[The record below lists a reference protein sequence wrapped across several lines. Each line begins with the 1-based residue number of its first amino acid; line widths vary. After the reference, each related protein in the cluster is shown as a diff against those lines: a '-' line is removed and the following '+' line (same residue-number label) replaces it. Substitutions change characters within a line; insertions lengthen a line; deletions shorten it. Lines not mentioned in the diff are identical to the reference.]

1 MSILTRDGFHALQAE
16 ACALLDKSRKVTHV
30 LVCAGPGCIAS
41 GAMKVYECLKDA
53 CQKRGLQVSVQ
64 LKEEA
69 GAKGIHLKKSGC
81 HGFCEI
87 GPLVNIEPLDILYTH
102 VKAEDCEEIVEKTIL
117 GGQVIDR
124 LLYKLEG
131 QTYQRRETSPSIS
144 IRSASSSRT
153 AARAT
158 RRISWSIWL
167 WVVTA
172 PLKRPCLT

>member
-16 ACALLDKSRKVTHV
+16 ACALLDKSRKVTNV
-30 LVCAGPGCIAS
+30 LVCAGTGCIAS
-41 GAMKVYECLKDA
+41 GSMKVYECLKDA

-102 VKAEDCEEIVEKTIL
+102 VKAED
-117 GGQVIDR
+117 
-124 LLYKLEG
+124 
-131 QTYQRRETSPSIS
+131 
-144 IRSASSSRT
+144 
-153 AARAT
+153 
-158 RRISWSIWL
+158 
-167 WVVTA
+167 
-172 PLKRPCLT
+172 